1 VVLACAGSEVPARF
15 ALAPDALRN
24 PGGAGFP
31 ELVVFI
37 SVAGLTPGD
46 YRDDGLLPPVMPT
59 VAALARSGA
68 AADAVTAVAPA
79 ARYPAHA
86 TLVTGQRPAA
96 HGIVADRLKG
106 DRGVRVTR
114 YWHASHLKVPTL
126 WELAGRSGLR
136 VAALGWP
143 TTVGAAIDQLLPD
156 IVPTARGETWLGVL
170 DGASTPDV
178 LERAR
183 AAGAGNPAADREGA
197 ARDGVLA
204 AVSCDLVAGP
214 QPPQLLLLLLSQAA
228 PELTRHGPGSEPA
241 RTALGRVDGEIERLL
256 GCLARSGRLATS
268 AIVVAGDRGVLSVH
282 TFVAPNTVLA
292 AEGLL
297 IPDPRSPGSV
307 KGWSALVRSN
317 GGSAF
322 VYARSDASALRARRV
337 LSAEAERTR
346 AFRVVSA
353 DRMFELGADPDAWFG
368 LEAEPGFA
376 FGNLTTPPLLL
387 PEARRGVGGYL
398 PKPTRMGAGF
408 AIWGRGV
415 RPGVRIPSMRQT
427 DVAPTLA
434 RLLGLDLG
442 AVAGRSLIGL
452 LALPPSSSRAPV
464 AEGRDED

>member
-228 PELTRHGPGSEPA
+228 PASGCSAAWRAAAGS
-241 RTALGRVDGEIERLL
+241 RRRRSSWREIAA
-256 GCLARSGRLATS
+256 CCRST
-268 AIVVAGDRGVLSVH
+268 
-282 TFVAPNTVLA
+282 
-292 AEGLL
+292 
-297 IPDPRSPGSV
+297 
-307 KGWSALVRSN
+307 
-317 GGSAF
+317 
-322 VYARSDASALRARRV
+322 
-337 LSAEAERTR
+337 
-346 AFRVVSA
+346 
-353 DRMFELGADPDAWFG
+353 
-368 LEAEPGFA
+368 
-376 FGNLTTPPLLL
+376 
-387 PEARRGVGGYL
+387 
-398 PKPTRMGAGF
+398 
-408 AIWGRGV
+408 
-415 RPGVRIPSMRQT
+415 
-427 DVAPTLA
+427 
-434 RLLGLDLG
+434 
-442 AVAGRSLIGL
+442 
-452 LALPPSSSRAPV
+452 PSSHPTPSSPPKAC
-464 AEGRDED
+464 